1 MDRCERGDLLIPD
14 QTPFSFKT
22 PPPPPKHYISQNAP
36 VDNGKSS
43 QQTLWNNGR
52 LFVSQHALVKEL

>member
-1 MDRCERGDLLIPD
+1 MDRCERSDLLIPN
-14 QTPFSFKT
+14 QSPFSFK
-22 PPPPPKHYISQNAP
+22 PPKHYISQNAP

-43 QQTLWNNGR
+43 QQTWPVCNNGR